1 MTSFLLNTKQLLLSR
16 RALALVCF
24 SALLLVLTFF
34 CLSGF
39 FSFGLSPAYFYV
51 LVGLDS
57 IVLCFIS
64 ILIWKR
70 MSFLERRQKR
80 YRGVLLQRKISVLF
94 ALVSVIPTTFVMIL
108 SVVFF
113 SSGMQD
119 WFNIKVQNAINESLL
134 VARSYLEE
142 HKSLMGRDARLM
154 AQDLTKNWERF
165 ECLRDKRE
173 DLNEYLSQV
182 ASGRMLTEAL
192 VFNEERA
199 VVAKGALTFALE
211 FEPVPVGALAQA
223 DKGQVAILTSKNHD
237 RVRALL
243 RFEVGGKHWYLFVG
257 RSIDQRV
264 LSHLDNTEKSV
275 GAYHILERQ
284 HIGFQLTFITLFL
297 MASVVLVMVSIW
309 LGMNYADKLTQP
321 IRSLM
326 RSAARVA
333 GGFLNERVNIATK
346 DGELASLGRSFNSM
360 LTTIQHQQ
368 KDLMRA
374 QQELKEHN
382 VFVTTTLQGVSS
394 GVVRVDASGV
404 VVYYNSRAHDLL
416 RLAHIPIKTNN
427 PLGMFLPSIVPMLQE
442 DNFSD
447 GRGFVTEI
455 TLSGRVL
462 RVSIVMEGRS
472 AKKSGYIITLDDM
485 TALMKAQRQAAWAD
499 VAQRIAHEVRNPLT
513 PIQLCVERLRA
524 KSDHLDKKEVEKYM
538 DTIHKQVHTIHR
550 LIGDFSSFARW
561 PAPRKQNTDLVRVV
575 KQSIVA
581 IGSVYR
587 DVQFHLN
594 TAGHK
599 QVSFWSDS
607 DQMQQLF
614 TNILKNACESMV
626 EGASAQ
632 RHVYT
637 HLDILREEGRLTV
650 RIEDTGK
657 GFPDQILETQ
667 GTPYVTTRSGGMGL
681 GLAICRKIVEDHGGT
696 INLGNT
702 EEGDSILINFL
713 AEVA

>member
-1 MTSFLLNTKQLLLSR
+1 
-16 RALALVCF
+16 
-24 SALLLVLTFF
+24 
-34 CLSGF
+34 
-39 FSFGLSPAYFYV
+39 
-51 LVGLDS
+51 
-57 IVLCFIS
+57 
-64 ILIWKR
+64 

-119 WFNIKVQNAINESLL
+119 WFNIKVQNAINESSL

-165 ECLRDKRE
+165 ECLRDKK
-173 DLNEYLSQV
+173 DDINDYLSQV
-182 ASGRMLTEAL
+182 AAGRMLTEAL
-192 VFNEERA
+192 VFNEDRA

-211 FEPVPVGALAQA
+211 FEPVPLGALAQA
-223 DKGQVAILTSKNHD
+223 EKGQVSILTNKNHD
-237 RVRALL
+237 RVRALV

-257 RSIDQRV
+257 RPIDQRV
-264 LSHLDNTEKSV
+264 LMHLDNTEKSV
-275 GAYHILERQ
+275 GAYHSLQRQ

-333 GGFLNERVNIATK
+333 GGYLNERVNISTK

-360 LTTIQHQQ
+360 LTTIQNQQ

-374 QQELKEHN
+374 QQQLKEHN
-382 VFVTTTLQGVSS
+382 LFVTTTLRGVSS
-394 GVVRVDASGV
+394 GVVRVDSSGI
-404 VVYYNSRAHDLL
+404 VVYHNSRAHDLL
-416 RLAHIPIKTNN
+416 RLAHINCKIHE
-427 PLGMFLPSIVPMLQE
+427 PLHAFLPSITPMLQE

-455 TLSGRVL
+455 TIAGRIL
-462 RVSIVMEGRS
+462 RVSVVMEGRFT
-472 AKKSGYIITLDDM
+472 KKGGYIITLDDM

-524 KSDHLDKKEVEKYM
+524 KSDHLDKREVEKYM
-538 DTIHKQVHTIHR
+538 DTIHKQVRTIHR

-561 PAPRKQNTDLVRVV
+561 PAPKKQNTDIVRVI

-581 IGSVYR
+581 MGSVYR
-587 DVQFHLN
+587 DVQFHVN
-594 TAGHK
+594 AGGHR
-599 QVSFWSDS
+599 QINLWSDP

-614 TNILKNACESMV
+614 TNIFKNACESMR

-632 RHVYT
+632 KQMNIQ
-637 HLDILREEGRLTV
+637 LDVLREEGRLSV
-650 RIEDTGK
+650 RVEDTGQ
-657 GFPDQILETQ
+657 GFPDKIVETQ

-681 GLAICRKIVEDHGGT
+681 GLAICRKIVEDHGGSMT
-696 INLGNT
+696 LSNT
-702 EEGDSILINFL
+702 EHGASILINFL
-713 AEVA
+713 AEIA